1 MRKFLKTCAEIEK
14 TVAEIYRC
22 FADRVSCDEELKD
35 IWRSMA
41 QEEDQHAL
49 EIGFASR
56 LPQEGMFKLQ
66 KQDQG
71 TVDRLLE
78 TARQILWTAK
88 TTDLSP
94 DAAVNYTL
102 QLEQEF
108 LEVHIVSAVE
118 FEQDSMRKMFQS
130 IVQSEEVHCQA
141 IKDYRARH

>member
-14 TVAEIYRC
+14 TIAEIYRC
-22 FADRVSCDEELKD
+22 FAEKVFCDEELKE
-35 IWRSMA
+35 IWRTMA

-66 KQDQG
+66 KDQA
-71 TVDRLLE
+71 TVDQLLD
-78 TARQILWTAK
+78 TARQILWKAK
-88 TTDLSP
+88 STDLSR

-102 QLEQEF
+102 QLEQKF
-108 LEVHIVSAVE
+108 LEVHIASAVE
-118 FEQDSMRKMFQS
+118 FEQESMRKMFQS